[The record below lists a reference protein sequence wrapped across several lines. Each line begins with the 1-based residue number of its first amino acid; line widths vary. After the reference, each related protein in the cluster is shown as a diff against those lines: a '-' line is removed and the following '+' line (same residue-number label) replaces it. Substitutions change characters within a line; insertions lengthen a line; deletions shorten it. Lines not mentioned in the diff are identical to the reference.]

1 MTNGLRENMPLKDFR
16 DSPGVWHGTVH
27 PSHSTSKKWK
37 TEAHIINQITTTNA
51 NTRKRHPT
59 SAKKDQDRR
68 INGGYVSKWFTPKS
82 HWNDW
87 ILVGKQ
93 WRLVSSFETPACG
106 ALQRIHNIISI
117 SFHQGTLAKIFSSR
131 QNQTKPSYKTRC
143 HSTTQ
148 LLTVSPM
155 KLKFMDPIASNWRWQ
170 KAKLE
175 WREDRST
182 SKVSCGPLQMLHD
195 TSSLQELNGK
205 CRTVKLSLYIERQLQ
220 DACASNKFCQDSIHL
235 SQSCIPWSI
244 CHRSLFQ
251 KGHIITNP
259 PAKYLWWWFDHTNR

>member
-27 PSHSTSKKWK
+27 PLHSTSKKWK

-106 ALQRIHNIISI
+106 VLQRIHNIISI
-117 SFHQGTLAKIFSSR
+117 SFHQVPLPRSFHQDKTKQNLHIRLDAIPQPNSWQFLQWSWSS
-131 QNQTKPSYKTRC
+131 
-143 HSTTQ
+143 
-148 LLTVSPM
+148 
-155 KLKFMDPIASNWRWQ
+155 W
-170 KAKLE
+170 
-175 WREDRST
+175 
-182 SKVSCGPLQMLHD
+182 
-195 TSSLQELNGK
+195 
-205 CRTVKLSLYIERQLQ
+205 
-220 DACASNKFCQDSIHL
+220 
-235 SQSCIPWSI
+235 IP
-244 CHRSLFQ
+244 
-251 KGHIITNP
+251 
-259 PAKYLWWWFDHTNR
+259 